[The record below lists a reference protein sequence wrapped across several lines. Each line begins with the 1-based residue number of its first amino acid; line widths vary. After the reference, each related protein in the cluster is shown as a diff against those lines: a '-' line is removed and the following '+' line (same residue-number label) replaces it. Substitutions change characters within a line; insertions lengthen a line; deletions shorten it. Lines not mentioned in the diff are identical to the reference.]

1 MASEGRLKPCGP
13 PVLGLRQCSPRA
25 LRRLAHDGTVRR
37 FPPQQLQQLGEVRRH
52 AAGLVADLTDGLE
65 ARQSQRELPGANER
79 RGLGDS
85 GEIGSVLV
93 LFVDQHH
100 VDLNFGDIHR

>member
-1 MASEGRLKPCGP
+1 MRPPGIGP
-13 PVLGLRQCSPRA
+13 AAMLPRVLQ
-25 LRRLAHDGTVRR
+25 RLAHDGTVRR

-85 GEIGSVLV
+85 GEIGSALV

>member
-1 MASEGRLKPCGP
+1 
-13 PVLGLRQCSPRA
+13 
-25 LRRLAHDGTVRR
+25 
-37 FPPQQLQQLGEVRRH
+37 
-52 AAGLVADLTDGLE
+52 LTDGLE

-85 GEIGSVLV
+85 GEIGSALV

>member
-1 MASEGRLKPCGP
+1 MRPRYWAGGNAP
-13 PVLGLRQCSPRA
+13 PRSPKACPRWH
-25 LRRLAHDGTVRR
+25 RSW

-85 GEIGSVLV
+85 GEIGSALV